1 MPNALAKRLKR
12 NLNTRTRFERDV
24 LTITLEA
31 ELDTVRIEDVPDN
44 ELLKASDMP
53 SQRMKEAVESLRAQ
67 LLAQQAMLTQD

>member
-1 MPNALAKRLKR
+1 M
-12 NLNTRTRFERDV
+12 